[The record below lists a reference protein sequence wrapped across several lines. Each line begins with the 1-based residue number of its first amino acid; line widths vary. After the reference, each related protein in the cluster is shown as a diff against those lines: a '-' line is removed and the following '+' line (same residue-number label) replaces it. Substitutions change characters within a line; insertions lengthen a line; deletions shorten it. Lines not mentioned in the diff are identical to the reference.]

1 MGKILG
7 AQWLA
12 ALKLSTLVNHFAA
25 DQRHQSLGVFDL
37 FGGDGKW
44 ILREHGQVGEFSRRQ
59 GSFHVLLERDV
70 RGELRVH
77 GERLGRSEWLIPPQE
92 ISGLGGKS
100 DGARVRLLQ
109 LDY

>member
-1 MGKILG
+1 MGNILG
-7 AQWLA
+7 AQWFA
-12 ALKLSTLVNHFAA
+12 ALKLVTLVNHFAA
-25 DQRHQSLGVFDL
+25 DQRHQSLGVFDP
-37 FGGDGKW
+37 FGSDGKW

-59 GSFHVLLERDV
+59 GSFHVLLEGHV

-77 GERLGRSEWLIPPQE
+77 GERLGRSECLIPPQE
-92 ISGLGGKS
+92 ISRLGGKS